1 LGERSRE
8 LTCSAD
14 KLTWQVPS
22 ATLGALPSGGRVS
35 HDEPMT
41 ESNPLTPLVRGNLDS
56 MKELQRLLKQRG
68 IQSEVRRP
76 GGKECGSG

>member
-1 LGERSRE
+1 M
-8 LTCSAD
+8 T
-14 KLTWQVPS
+14 
-22 ATLGALPSGGRVS
+22 